1 MEKVNNRTFTVPER
15 AEVSAN
21 NQAIF
26 DKLQKGVGFV
36 PNLYAYFA
44 KNETAL
50 GDYLNFQNRKSTL
63 TGKER
68 EVVNLV
74 TSQING
80 CRYCQS
86 AHTVLARM
94 NGFTD
99 EQILEIRRG
108 TASFNSKIDAL
119 AKLTASI
126 VNNKGRASSDSV
138 EGFFEAGYMEANL
151 IDVIIVVGD
160 KIISNYL
167 NNLIEVQIDFPLQR
181 TDVAHKMR
189 GGLYHWAY
197 HNPAE
202 YCFGVIMGRG
212 L

>member
-1 MEKVNNRTFTVPER
+1 METLNKRTFTVPAR
-15 AEVSAN
+15 ADVSPAN
-21 NQAIF
+21 QVTF

-50 GDYLNFQNRKSTL
+50 GDYLAFQNRKSTL
-63 TGKER
+63 NGKEK

-86 AHTVLARM
+86 AHTVVGKM

-99 EQILEIRRG
+99 EQILEIRQG
-108 TASFNSKIDAL
+108 TVSFNPKLDAL
-119 AKLTASI
+119 AKFTASV
-126 VNNKGRASSDSV
+126 VNNKGRVADDV
-138 EGFFEAGYMEANL
+138 TEDFFAAGYTESNL
-151 IDVIIVVGD
+151 VDVVIVVGD

-167 NNLIEVQIDFPLQR
+167 HNLTQVPIDFPI
-181 TDVAHKMR
+181 
-189 GGLYHWAY
+189 
-197 HNPAE
+197 AE
-202 YCFGVIMGRG
+202 E
-212 L
+212 LS